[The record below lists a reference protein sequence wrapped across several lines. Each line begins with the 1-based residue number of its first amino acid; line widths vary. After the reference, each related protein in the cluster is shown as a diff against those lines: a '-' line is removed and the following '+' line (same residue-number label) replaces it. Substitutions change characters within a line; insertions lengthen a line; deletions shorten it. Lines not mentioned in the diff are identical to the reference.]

1 MALKRVTMA
10 AATAFLS
17 INIWTGAPLLALWVG
32 SRVVGQTVL
41 SMKAVFVVV
50 LVLAV
55 LVFSLAAALSWL
67 NNVYDELI
75 GRPRSERRS
84 PWLRSMRAEAEVH
97 VSSRVGI
104 TMLERIVMTSVYLA
118 VITLLIWFFFFAG
131 SPLPNTL

>member
-1 MALKRVTMA
+1 M
-10 AATAFLS
+10 
-17 INIWTGAPLLALWVG
+17 
-32 SRVVGQTVL
+32 
-41 SMKAVFVVV
+41 FVVV

-97 VSSRVGI
+97 FSSRVGI